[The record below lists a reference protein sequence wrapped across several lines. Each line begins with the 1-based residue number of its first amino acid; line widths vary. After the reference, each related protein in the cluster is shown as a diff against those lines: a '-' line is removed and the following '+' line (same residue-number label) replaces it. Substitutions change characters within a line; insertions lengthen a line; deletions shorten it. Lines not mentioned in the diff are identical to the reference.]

1 MSRIVNWVQTFALS
15 IGGPGLFVVAFL
27 DSSFLSLP
35 EINDL
40 LVVMLV
46 IQHKERMAYYALM
59 ATLGST
65 AGCLVLYF
73 VGRKGGEALVRRRFA
88 GPRLD
93 RAMALYQRYGVLTV
107 AIPAILPPPSPF
119 KVFVLLAGVT
129 GLPVVQFV
137 TAIVLARG
145 LRYFGEGW
153 LAVRYGDQAIALL
166 EENGRAVSL
175 VIAAVVVSAAVAY
188 LIWSRRRP
196 SGASA
201 AGERTRDPS

>member
-15 IGGPGLFVVAFL
+15 IGGPGLFLVAFL

-40 LVVMLV
+40 LVILLV
-46 IQHKERMAYYALM
+46 IQHKERMAYYALL
-59 ATLGST
+59 ATLGSLS
-65 AGCLVLYF
+65 GCLVLYF
-73 VGRKGGEALVRRRFA
+73 LGRKGGEALVRRRFG

-93 RAMALYQRYGVLTV
+93 RAMALYQRYGVLAV

-129 GLPVVQFV
+129 RLPVLQFV
-137 TAIVLARG
+137 TALALARG
-145 LRYFGEGW
+145 LRYFGEAW

-166 EENGRAVSL
+166 EENGHTVSL
-175 VIAAVVVSAAVAY
+175 VVAAVVVAAVVAY
-188 LIWSRRRP
+188 LFLSRRRP
-196 SGASA
+196 ADSGAA
-201 AGERTRDPS
+201 

>member
-1 MSRIVNWVQTFALS
+1 MSRIVNWVQGFALS
-15 IGGPGLFVVAFL
+15 IGGPGLFIVAFL

-40 LVVMLV
+40 LVILLV
-46 IQHKERMAYYALM
+46 IQDKERMAYYALL
-59 ATLGST
+59 ATLGSV

-73 VGRKGGEALVRRRFA
+73 LGRKGGEALVRRRFG

-93 RAMALYQRYGVLTV
+93 RAMALYHRYGVLAV

-119 KVFVLLAGVT
+119 KVFVLLAGVAR
-129 GLPVVQFV
+129 LPVVQFV
-137 TAIVLARG
+137 TAVALARG

-166 EENGRAVSL
+166 EENGRTVSL
-175 VIAAVVVSAAVAY
+175 VIAAVVVAAAGAY
-188 LIWSRRRP
+188 LFWSRRRP
-196 SGASA
+196 ADSG
-201 AGERTRDPS
+201 TTQ

>member
-1 MSRIVNWVQTFALS
+1 MSRIVAWVQSFALS

-40 LVVMLV
+40 LVVLLV
-46 IQHKERMAYYALM
+46 IEHKERMAYYALL
-59 ATLGST
+59 ATLGSV

-73 VGRKGGEALVRRRFA
+73 LGRRGGEALVRRRFG

-93 RAMALYQRYGVLTV
+93 RALALYQRYGVLAV

-119 KVFVLLAGVT
+119 KVFVLLAGVAR
-129 GLPVVQFV
+129 LPVAQFV
-137 TAIVLARG
+137 SAVSLARG

-153 LAVRYGDQAIALL
+153 LAVRYGDRALALL
-166 EENGRAVSL
+166 EEHGRTVSLAVGALVVTAVSVWL
-175 VIAAVVVSAAVAY
+175 VRT
-188 LIWSRRRP
+188 RRRP
-196 SGASA
+196 A
-201 AGERTRDPS
+201 

>member
-1 MSRIVNWVQTFALS
+1 MSRIVAWVQTFALS

-40 LVVMLV
+40 LVVLLV
-46 IQHKERMAYYALM
+46 IQHKERMAYYALL
-59 ATLGST
+59 ATLGSV

-73 VGRKGGEALVRRRFA
+73 LGRKGGEALVRRRFG

-93 RAMALYQRYGVLTV
+93 QAMALYQRYGVLAV

-119 KVFVLLAGVT
+119 KVFVLLAGVAR
-129 GLPVVQFV
+129 LPVAQFV
-137 TAIVLARG
+137 SAVALARG

-153 LAVRYGDQAIALL
+153 LAVRYGDRALALL
-166 EENGRAVSL
+166 EEHGRTVSL
-175 VIAAVVVSAAVAY
+175 VVAALVVTAVSVW
-188 LIWSRRRP
+188 LVRTRRRP
-196 SGASA
+196 A
-201 AGERTRDPS
+201 